1 MACTFRC
8 YEPSVQGEK
17 YVSARISQT
26 FFSIMVR
33 FAFVFEPLAPR
44 AISYYLTRTLKEWK
58 KQGLISKFKTRT
70 RRLGKFHY
78 KIEIDLDLTSKQAL
92 HVLDD
97 LLPNQLKSIRRW
109 FNV

>member
-1 MACTFRC
+1 M
-8 YEPSVQGEK
+8 VK
-17 YVSARISQT
+17 VVS
-26 FFSIMVR
+26 
-33 FAFVFEPLAPR
+33 VFEPLAQR

-58 KQGLISKFKTRT
+58 KQGLISEFETRT

-97 LLPNQLKSIRRW
+97 LLPNQLKNVRRGV
-109 FNV
+109 NA